1 VNDTHTKFS
10 ACSVETDPTIQTGRD
25 VIAREIEGLR
35 ALEPSIGDEFSRAV
49 KLIHAATGRTIV
61 TGMGKSGH
69 IARKI
74 AATMASTG
82 TPAQF
87 VHPAEA
93 SHGDLGMITDQDI
106 CLVISNSGE
115 SRELADIIAHA
126 KRFGIELIAITQK
139 ADSTLGRQA
148 TITLTIPTTEEA
160 CGIGVVPTTST
171 TTTLALGDA
180 LAIALMKLQGF
191 EQEHFRAFHPGG
203 KLGSQLLTV
212 EDLMQTGPDLPTV
225 EPDVGMDETLLVMT
239 SKGLGTAVVVEG
251 DRLVGVITDGDLR
264 RNLPDL
270 LSKTAGEVCTR
281 TPKSIQ
287 KRQLASEAVRLMNQ
301 RKIMILCV
309 VDENGRFSG
318 LIHVHDCLKAGV
330 E

>member
-1 VNDTHTKFS
+1 MDSN
-10 ACSVETDPTIQTGRD
+10 PTIQTGRD

-35 ALEPSIGDEFSRAV
+35 ALQSSIGKEFTRAV
-49 KLIHAATGRTIV
+49 KLVHAAAGRTIV

-93 SHGDLGMITDQDI
+93 SHGDLGMITEQDI

-126 KRFGIELIAITQK
+126 KRFGIELIAITQN

-148 TITLTIPTTEEA
+148 TVTLTIPSAEEA
-160 CGIGVVPTTST
+160 CGLGVVPTTST

-180 LAIALMKLQGF
+180 LAIALMKLKGF
-191 EQEHFRAFHPGG
+191 EQQHFRAFHPGG

-225 EPDVGMDETLLVMT
+225 PPQLGMDETLLVMT
-239 SKGLGTAVVVEG
+239 SRGLGTAVVVESG
-251 DRLVGVITDGDLR
+251 RLVGVITDGDLR

-281 TPKSIQ
+281 TPKSIG
-287 KRQLASEAVRLMNQ
+287 KRKLASEAVRMMNQ
-301 RKIMILCV
+301 NKIMILCV
-309 VDENGRFSG
+309 VDEKGLLSG
-318 LIHVHDCLKAGV
+318 LVHVHDCLKAGV